1 MLERNNQP
9 NARRADGDP
18 FRRMIFGGNGS
29 RRSAFDQQARPVM
42 ERVSPQALGENMT
55 ANGENGQMPLFSSC
69 LNACSLAMVYA
80 PEQAWKDLFPVGKAL
95 GKGTLFGELDK
106 PFLGKTLL
114 GR

>member
-1 MLERNNQP
+1 
-9 NARRADGDP
+9 
-18 FRRMIFGGNGS
+18 
-29 RRSAFDQQARPVM
+29 
-42 ERVSPQALGENMT
+42 
-55 ANGENGQMPLFSSC
+55 
-69 LNACSLAMVYA
+69 MVYA